1 MWQIIQVSKLENLGI
16 NIAPHL
22 RGVCLVGN
30 KLAQSVTA
38 CIS

>member
-1 MWQIIQVSKLENLGI
+1 MWQIIQLPKLENLGI
-16 NIAPHL
+16 NIALSL

-30 KLAQSVTA
+30 KLAESVTA